1 MKDLRNK
8 TIIVI
13 GATGGIGRVCARV
26 FSEAGANVVLSA
38 RGEEKLAVLQETL
51 PSKRTLSVPAD
62 ASNAADI
69 ERVFAESK
77 KRFGGVDAV
86 LIAAG
91 SWKQLSIDA
100 SISDAL
106 ALAENHFHGLFLP
119 SFVVG
124 YVAQKFFQEQ
134 GSGLVANI
142 SSHAAIRPELSGNLT
157 YGPMKAASRHF
168 MLALK
173 HELFGA
179 GVRVTDLEPAIVNTP
194 EATAL
199 LDTPEKRAQ
208 AVQPEAIAV
217 WLIEHFDDPLIPE
230 TQLFDSSLVV

>member
-1 MKDLRNK
+1 MKNLSGK

-13 GATGGIGRVCARV
+13 GATGGIGRVCSRV
-26 FSEAGANVVLSA
+26 FSEVGANVVLSA
-38 RGEEKLAVLQETL
+38 RNVEKLTAQLETL
-51 PSKRTLSVPAD
+51 PSRRTLSVAAD
-62 ASNAADI
+62 ASNPADV
-69 ERVFAESK
+69 ERIFAEAK

-91 SWKQLSIDA
+91 SWKQLSVDEPVSEA
-100 SISDAL
+100 V
-106 ALAENHFHGLFLP
+106 ALAEAHFHGLFLP

-124 YVAQKFFQEQ
+124 FVAQKFFREA
-134 GSGLVANI
+134 GNGLIANI

-157 YGPMKAASRHF
+157 YGPMKAAARQF
-168 MLALK
+168 MLELK

-194 EATAL
+194 EAAAL

-208 AVQPEAIAV
+208 AVQPEEIAA
-217 WLIEHFDDPLIPE
+217 WLIEHLDDPLIPE
-230 TQLFDSSLVV
+230 TKLFDSTLVV